1 MRDDSS
7 DLHELAGAYAL
18 DALPTDEVAVFER
31 HLEICAACQRDV
43 AEMRDV
49 AAVLGEA
56 QAREPAPE
64 LRRSVLRAV
73 HEADQDVGRADGRR
87 DRVLRSVQYV
97 AQEPAAGPGD
107 RPATTAVVR
116 SRWPERLAPLTAAA
130 AALVLVLGM
139 GTAITRLDAQVD
151 QLQAQNEHVQR
162 VLASGDLRT
171 VALSGEGALEAHLV
185 VSEVTGEA
193 ILVAQG
199 VRALDRDQTYE
210 LWLIDDG
217 GARSAGLF
225 LPDEDG
231 SVVQLIATDVTQASA
246 VGVTVEPSGGSPQPT
261 SEPVLLGEV

>member
-1 MRDDSS
+1 MTDDSS

-18 DALPTDEVAVFER
+18 DALPADEVAVFER
-31 HLEICAACQRDV
+31 HLETCEACKRDV

-56 QAREPAPE
+56 QARQPAPE

-73 HEADQDVGRADGRR
+73 HDASQDVGRTDGRR

-97 AQEPAAGPGD
+97 PQQPVAGPAD
-107 RPATTAVVR
+107 RPATAVVR
-116 SRWPERLAPLTAAA
+116 SRWPERLAPLTAVA
-130 AALVLVLGM
+130 AALVLILGV

-151 QLQAQNEHVQR
+151 QLQAQNEHVHR

-193 ILVAQG
+193 ILIAQG

-210 LWLIDDG
+210 LWLIDG
-217 GARSAGLF
+217 AGARSAGLF

-231 SVVQLIATDVTQASA
+231 SVVQLIATDVTQAST

-261 SEPVLLGEV
+261 SEPVLLGEI